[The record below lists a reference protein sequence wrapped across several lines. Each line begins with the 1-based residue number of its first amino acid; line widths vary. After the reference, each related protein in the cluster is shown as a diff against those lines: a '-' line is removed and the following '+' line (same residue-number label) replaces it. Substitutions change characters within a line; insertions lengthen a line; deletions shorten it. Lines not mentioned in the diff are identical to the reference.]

1 MFKAFVMKSLSFS
14 YRFSLKN
21 TRKML
26 ENKLYEIFKFYKQK
40 VIEDRICYNFLYPM
54 KLKFFPLYIHS
65 FLKRGSLDHPQKG
78 SNFIKNIYLLMNIMR
93 EPILNTLN
101 FYILKRTELIILKI
115 YNINQF
121 LKEAF
126 YFILVLGIIIL
137 NLIFIKSRC

>member
-1 MFKAFVMKSLSFS
+1 MVKAFVMKSISFS

-93 EPILNTLN
+93 ELILNILN
-101 FYILKRTELIILKI
+101 FYILKCIELILKI

-137 NLIFIKSRC
+137 NLIFIKNQY